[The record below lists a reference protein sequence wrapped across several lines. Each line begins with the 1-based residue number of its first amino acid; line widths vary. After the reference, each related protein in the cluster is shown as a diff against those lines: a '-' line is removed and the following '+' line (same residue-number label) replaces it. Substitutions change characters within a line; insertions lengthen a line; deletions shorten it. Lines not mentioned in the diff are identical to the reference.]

1 MLSLTCHP
9 RQVGVTLQ
17 GELFSAAWLARLARA
32 AGLEAAVAEAGAL
45 LDTAWLLGLLASP
58 GLVLVPYD
66 CSATGAVCLERGHK
80 GRLMKNVITTLN
92 QYILRTSLNFFYR
105 RFVLL
110 LVLHGCPQGSL
121 GCSDWVAAPYTLPAP
136 GRHAPGRVRG
146 PLPAGGRG
154 GGGAAGGR
162 ARHRHGGQGA
172 AGGQAE
178 QVTGARDIRS
188 VTFIIHN
195 HYIIT
200 ADVETCSRL
209 KLVSSCRN
217 LVEASEKRLDGSF
230 LLPDAGIEQELANKI
245 VCIKSIKN

>member
-92 QYILRTSLNFFYR
+92 QYILRTSLNFFIDDLFYCWY
-105 RFVLL
+105 FMVAPKAHWGVVTGLL
-110 LVLHGCPQGSL
+110 LPTPSPPPGATPLAGCEGHYL
-121 GCSDWVAAPYTLPAP
+121 L
-136 GRHAPGRVRG
+136 
-146 PLPAGGRG
+146 
-154 GGGAAGGR
+154 GGGAGAGQR
-162 ARHRHGGQGA
+162 EAVLA
-172 AGGQAE
+172 T
-178 QVTGARDIRS
+178 VTEDR
-188 VTFIIHN
+188 V
-195 HYIIT
+195 
-200 ADVETCSRL
+200 RL
-209 KLVSSCRN
+209 VVRQSKSL
-217 LVEASEKRLDGSF
+217 
-230 LLPDAGIEQELANKI
+230 ELEI
-245 VCIKSIKN
+245 YDR